1 MELDEVDK
9 NSPNSESTA
18 NTELP
23 SDSFLKSSYAQN
35 NVGSDAFI
43 PDIRE
48 KVFYIWYNNGRPGF
62 LKTKGLIREHL
73 PDVELPSDWTLKEWI
88 ADFNARA
95 YDLDQRVHEEVEAL
109 VIAEKV
115 EMMKRH
121 AQIGLLMQNRALEY
135 LQTASDITS
144 AVAVRLLVEGLRVER
159 ESRGIP
165 EAIEKMSKLTDE
177 EILTEIKQLMTS
189 TSVKLEEVDA
199 NS

>member
-1 MELDEVDK
+1 MG
-9 NSPNSESTA
+9 SESF
-18 NTELP
+18 N
-23 SDSFLKSSYAQN
+23 
-35 NVGSDAFI
+35 

-62 LKTKGLIREHL
+62 LKTKSLIKEHL
-73 PDVELPSDWTLKEWI
+73 PDAEMPNDWSLKEWI
-88 ADFNARA
+88 TDFNARA
-95 YDLDQRVHEEVEAL
+95 FDLDQRVHEEVEAM

-115 EMMKRH
+115 QMMKRH
-121 AQIGLLMQNRALEY
+121 AEIGLLMQNKALVY
-135 LQTASDITS
+135 LEHATDITS

-177 EILTEIKQLMTS
+177 EILNEIKQLMTS
-189 TSVKLEEVDA
+189 TSVKLEEVNA